1 MDTDEEVNSQKFSIK
16 CYVCDSSFKTKDD
29 LKKHRKK
36 MHMSQVQICEK
47 FIAGKCIRNDSH
59 CWYRHVEPT
68 VKKNTQVFPQTQPQT
83 IPPDQLRQMLS
94 ALEGLG
100 SKLENVKQSFQ
111 NLVL

>member
-1 MDTDEEVNSQKFSIK
+1 METDELVNSQKPNIK
-16 CYVCDSSFKTKDD
+16 CYVCDSAFNTKND
-29 LKKHRKK
+29 LKNHRKK
-36 MHMSQVQICEK
+36 MHTSQVQICEK

-68 VKKNTQVFPQTQPQT
+68 VQKTSQVFSQTRPQT
-83 IPPDQLRQMLS
+83 IPPDHLKQMLN